1 MRSLLALALPLLL
14 TPLTLASPAPLAIAD
29 PALLP
34 PTSNTC
40 PCYPDNADDTY
51 KGFLG
56 AFRAVGFPYRIGC
69 PAQAAQISE
78 ARIEDTV
85 RRALGAPSIAPPPPQ
100 YFGPCANL
108 GLPYYQGTV
117 YIGNVQI
124 YVAWDD
130 PGKIAYYCSVSDP
143 QEDCAATFATPLCDR
158 PAK

>member
-1 MRSLLALALPLLL
+1 MRSLLPLALPLLL
-14 TPLTLASPAPLAIAD
+14 TPFAVASPAPLAVAD

-34 PTSNTC
+34 PAGNTC

-51 KGFLG
+51 KGYLG

-85 RRALGAPSIAPPPPQ
+85 RRALGAPPVGPPPNV
-100 YFGPCANL
+100 GTCGGLN
-108 GLPYYQGTV
+108 LPYYQGTV

-124 YVAWDD
+124 FVAWDD
-130 PGKIAYYCSVSDP
+130 PGKIAYYCSVSSP
-143 QEDCAATFATPLCDR
+143 QEDCVATFATPLCDR